1 MTNRQVRPY
10 PNIFSLAL
18 VIASHTCA
26 SALLQ
31 LNGTR
36 PRFGWID
43 PTVDP
48 PSFRT
53 YSHWGT
59 NATTNLTEPQEQRPP
74 ENCGA
79 ARFGYSFDTPSAWG
93 WADEP
98 CNATYIFMCRIT
110 RECMATQ

>member
-1 MTNRQVRPY
+1 M
-10 PNIFSLAL
+10 
-18 VIASHTCA
+18 
-26 SALLQ
+26 Q

-36 PRFGWID
+36 PKFGWLD

-74 ENCGA
+74 ENCGG
-79 ARFGYSFDTPSAWG
+79 ARYFLSFDTPSAWG

-110 RECMATQ
+110 RECRCDRSRLC